1 MVMLMVVVVT
11 MVVVLTMVVVIMMVV
26 MVMMMR
32 GGIVNI
38 MNEMWKWPDD
48 CDIVDNDL
56 ARREC
61 GGERPE
67 PGAQGS
73 IGRGPLSNLV
83 WIKADHQGRLVG
95 VMMVIIVTFSSLRC

>member
-1 MVMLMVVVVT
+1 MLHPKMMMVMV
-11 MVVVLTMVVVIMMVV
+11 MVVVIMMVV
-26 MVMMMR
+26 MMR
-32 GGIVNI
+32 GGIVII
-38 MNEMWKWPDD
+38 MNEMWEWPDD

-83 WIKADHQGRLVG
+83 WIKADHQGG
-95 VMMVIIVTFSSLRC
+95 FVIIVKRPFSSLCC

>member
-1 MVMLMVVVVT
+1 MLHPKMMMVMT
-11 MVVVLTMVVVIMMVV
+11 MMVVIMMVV
-26 MVMMMR
+26 MVMR
-32 GGIVNI
+32 GGIVII
-38 MNEMWKWPDD
+38 MNEMWEWPDD

-83 WIKADHQGRLVG
+83 RIKADNQGRLVG
-95 VMMVIIVTFSSLRC
+95 DDGDHCDV